1 MLALAGC
8 ATTPDVT
15 QLCGSWASD
24 EMREHWWI
32 DGRDLH
38 GAGRMI
44 RDGVEVQ
51 TEALA
56 LRSSKSGHVYVATPG
71 DATPTEFAPIDPS
84 AAKYGPAQASPDAIR
99 FSWANYQHD
108 FPQEIH
114 YLLDG
119 DRLTAIVSGPKG
131 QSGWQFQRSAGCG
144 QEPPP

>member
-1 MLALAGC
+1 MPYRPRNRLSAWPHAADCSTPHPGVDYHAGMSPHLLVGAMLALAGC

-71 DATPTEFAPIDPS
+71 DELSPLPG
-84 AAKYGPAQASPDAIR
+84 AAGSSR
-99 FSWANYQHD
+99 
-108 FPQEIH
+108 
-114 YLLDG
+114 
-119 DRLTAIVSGPKG
+119 
-131 QSGWQFQRSAGCG
+131 
-144 QEPPP
+144 